1 MMGKALPVVIAAGL
15 GLGFLVPLDRDAPAA
30 PEAPAEAGADGKPA
44 ARAAVAA
51 PARPGFE
58 TRLTREPNGHFHAEA
73 LVNGQPVRFVVDTGA
88 SVVALTIDDARR
100 IGIPVN
106 PAAFE
111 IVGTGAAGP
120 VHGQPVTIDSVD
132 LDGKRVTSLRGAVI
146 EGLDVSLLGQ
156 SYLSRIG
163 SVSMTGDTMVLR

>member
-1 MMGKALPVVIAAGL
+1 MEKALPLVIAAGL

-30 PEAPAEAGADGKPA
+30 PETSVDAAPDGKRA

-51 PARPGFE
+51 PPRPAFE
-58 TRLTREPNGHFHAEA
+58 TRLAREPNGHFHAEA

-111 IVGTGAAGP
+111 IVGTGASGP
-120 VHGQPVTIDSVD
+120 VRGQPVTIDSVD
-132 LDGKRVTSLRGAVI
+132 VEGKRVTNLRGAVI

-156 SYLSRIG
+156 SYLSRIS
-163 SVSMTGDTMVLR
+163 SVSMTGDQMVLR

>member
-15 GLGFLVPLDRDAPAA
+15 GLGFLVPLNRDAPAA

-100 IGIPVN
+100 I
-106 PAAFE
+106 FE